1 MQCLG
6 EYVMPMKNYQII
18 VKIWTKYVK
27 TANVILIIWKARKKN
42 FIFSCE
48 KCEKK
53 DSNIVKLFEV
63 KRYKVNYEFANIYQW
78 ISLRS

>member
-53 DSNIVKLFEV
+53 IAILSNYLKWKDIK
-63 KRYKVNYEFANIYQW
+63 
-78 ISLRS
+78 